1 MHFITQKYTKNLK
14 IGDFDEE
21 IREKRKPNQV
31 ELWWTLSSG
40 KHLRS
45 SADKDGCEDLEFM
58 VQVLG
63 FRVQLQKI

>member
-1 MHFITQKYTKNLK
+1 MHFIKQKYTKNLK

-21 IREKRKPNQV
+21 IWEKRKPNQV
-31 ELWWTLSSG
+31 ELRWSLSSG
-40 KHLRS
+40 KHSRS
-45 SADKDGCEDLEFM
+45 SAYKDGCEDLEFM